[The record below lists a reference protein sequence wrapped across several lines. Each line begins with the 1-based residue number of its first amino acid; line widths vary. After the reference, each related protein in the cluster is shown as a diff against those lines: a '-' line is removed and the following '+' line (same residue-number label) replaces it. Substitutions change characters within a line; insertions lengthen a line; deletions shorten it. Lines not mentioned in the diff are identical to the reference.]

1 MESASTGPPPALFT
15 LRSLPS
21 LALAFGSRSGPH
33 CPPTFGASAPPSQPA
48 RSHDHTPQR
57 SPAST
62 HPSTRSRPH
71 ACAHAH
77 EHTPT
82 HAPASHAYTFAS
94 RARTPARARAPAL
107 HTHSSTSE
115 DSGICR
121 RPDLRPMSYGSMEV
135 LPVCAGQGVGRSGR
149 SGEIWAGAGRGFRC
163 WHSRISEKK
172 LRKTVHFSL
181 ENFAK
186 QIILRIFV

>member
-48 RSHDHTPQR
+48 RSHDHTPILQ
-57 SPAST
+57 P
-62 HPSTRSRPH
+62 HPSEITRQHAPVTRSRPH

-82 HAPASHAYTFAS
+82 HAPASHAYNFAS
-94 RARTPARARAPAL
+94 RTRTPARARAPAL

-121 RPDLRPMSYGSMEV
+121 RVALRPMSSTESGEV
-135 LPVCAGQGVGRSGR
+135 LPVWAGHGVGMSGR
-149 SGEIWAGAGRGFRC
+149 LGEIGAGDARGQVGGSAAGTLGSAKKSC
-163 WHSRISEKK
+163 EKPC
-172 LRKTVHFSL
+172 
-181 ENFAK
+181 
-186 QIILRIFV
+186 IFL